1 MSSLIGQTIN
11 NRYRLDS
18 LLGDGGMGTVFRALD
33 RNLERQVAIKLMH
46 EHFAR
51 QSEFRLR
58 LIQEA
63 QTAAK

>member
-18 LLGDGGMGTVFRALD
+18 LLGDGGMGTVFRAFD

-46 EHFAR
+46 EH
-51 QSEFRLR
+51 
-58 LIQEA
+58 
-63 QTAAK
+63 